1 MKIIIIEDEKFTAED
16 LAKTISSVA
25 SDAEIEALIYSV
37 GDAISYFKKNE
48 APDLIFSDIQLGD
61 GLSFKIFKSV
71 NVDAPVIFCTAFDE
85 YALNAFKT
93 NGIDYILKP
102 YTRKTIAGALDK
114 YRNLRQSFLGNA
126 SQYDAVLEALKNRD
140 TPKSATILVHHKDK
154 ILPIKLENIALF
166 YIEDEMTHLLTFD
179 NKIYFINK
187 KLEDLDKASG
197 NSFFRVNRQ
206 HLINRKAIDYV
217 SHYFS
222 RKLSINIVVPFKEKI
237 IPSLNKTQEFL
248 NWLENT

>member
-1 MKIIIIEDEKFTAED
+1 MKIVIIEDEKFTAED

-25 SDAEIEALIYSV
+25 SDAEIAALLYSA

-71 NVDAPVIFCTAFDE
+71 NIGAPVIFCTAFDE

-140 TPKSATILVHHKDK
+140 IPKSTTILVHHKDK

-166 YIEDEMTHLLTFD
+166 YIENEMTHIITFD

-187 KLEDLDKASG
+187 KLEDLDKVTG

-206 HLINRKAIDYV
+206 HLINRKAIDYI

-237 IPSLNKTQEFL
+237 IPSLSKTQEFL

>member
-1 MKIIIIEDEKFTAED
+1 MKIVIIEDEKFTAED

-25 SDAEIEALIYSV
+25 SDAEIAALLYSA

-71 NVDAPVIFCTAFDE
+71 NIGAPVIFCTAFDE

-140 TPKSATILVHHKDK
+140 IPKSTTILVHHKDK

-166 YIEDEMTHLLTFD
+166 YIENEMTHIITFD

-187 KLEDLDKASG
+187 KLEDLDKVTG

-237 IPSLNKTQEFL
+237 IPSLSKTQEFL

>member
-1 MKIIIIEDEKFTAED
+1 MKIVIIEDEKFTAED

-25 SDAEIEALIYSV
+25 PEAEIAALIYSV

-71 NVDAPVIFCTAFDE
+71 NIGAPVIFCTAFDE

-140 TPKSATILVHHKDK
+140 IPKSTTILVHHKDK

-166 YIEDEMTHLLTFD
+166 YIENEMTHIITFD

-187 KLEDLDKASG
+187 KLEDLDKVTG

-237 IPSLNKTQEFL
+237 IPSLSKTQEFL